1 MLRCMQEAL
10 VFSVIA
16 SSALVAGSMVGA
28 LIQVPKRL
36 LAFLLAFASG
46 SLITAM
52 AFELYHGAVARSD
65 VIRAGVAFVA
75 GAAVFIGVDTWLD
88 RHVAATTPTGTTPKL
103 EGGAATIEE
112 PTPASAT
119 GGLAGFAL
127 LAAVTLDGVPENL
140 ALGVSIG
147 EGHGSLALL
156 LAIFASNFP
165 EALVGSAQMRAS
177 GRTGAFA
184 LMTWLLASALLAI
197 ACVIGYAAF
206 GEATDDTISIPLA
219 FAGGAVIAS
228 LADTLMPEAYR
239 EGGSLV
245 AFATVAG
252 FLLSYVLAP
261 I

>member
-1 MLRCMQEAL
+1 MVEAAVFGL
-10 VFSVIA
+10 VA
-16 SSALVAGSMVGA
+16 SSALIAGSVVGA
-28 LIQVPKRL
+28 LVRVPRRV

-46 SLITAM
+46 ALITAM
-52 AFELYHGAVARSD
+52 AFELYHGAVSRSD
-65 VIRAGVAFVA
+65 AVRAGVAFVA
-75 GAAVFIGVDTWLD
+75 GAAVFIGIDSWLD
-88 RHVAATTPTGTTPKL
+88 RRVARTTPTGTAPKL
-103 EGGAATIEE
+103 ESGTATIGE
-112 PTPASAT
+112 PTPASTT

-140 ALGVSIG
+140 ALGISLG

-165 EALVGSAQMRAS
+165 ESLVGSAQMRAS
-177 GRTGAFA
+177 GRSRRFSIG
-184 LMTWLLASALLAI
+184 TWVLAAALLA
-197 ACVIGYAAF
+197 AAVALGFASF
-206 GEATDDTISIPLA
+206 GDASDETISIPLA

-239 EGGSLV
+239 DGGPMV
-245 AFATVAG
+245 ALSTVAG